1 MFHTYCNYCK
11 HFVLLGD
18 KEAGSGNLYMT
29 TMVQLCGYKVLLINL
44 LYTCQINGPS
54 TLKLNFHGYTYSSD
68 TDDTTVAKLFEESKN
83 TL

>member
-1 MFHTYCNYCK
+1 
-11 HFVLLGD
+11 
-18 KEAGSGNLYMT
+18 MT

-68 TDDTTVAKLFEESKN
+68 TDDTTVAKSFEESKN
-83 TL
+83 TLYLNSTISKISLLLLFT